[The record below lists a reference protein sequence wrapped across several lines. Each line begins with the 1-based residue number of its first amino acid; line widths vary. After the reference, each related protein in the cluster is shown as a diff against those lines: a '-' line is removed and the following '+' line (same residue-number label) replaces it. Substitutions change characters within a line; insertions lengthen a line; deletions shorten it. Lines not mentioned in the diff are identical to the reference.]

1 MLDSLHSVPL
11 SPAGSSADAA
21 TAAASARAP
30 GPSWQHRGGGLRAWI
45 VDMLRFIVWQRDIR
59 RAAAELDALDVGT
72 LRDVR
77 PH

>member
-1 MLDSLHSVPL
+1 
-11 SPAGSSADAA
+11 
-21 TAAASARAP
+21 
-30 GPSWQHRGGGLRAWI
+30 LRAWI